1 MTASS
6 EEPGTVPGLQ
16 LLAVVQLPSPEIQW
30 IVAMHPSPG
39 LGTGSFFRSHLHPP
53 HKAEILGR
61 RPLQSS
67 VKLRPLALQASPS
80 RQALARAKLQIAN
93 ERVRRLA
100 GSISQ
105 PPMRPTKAE
114 YA

>member
-6 EEPGTVPGLQ
+6 EEPGTVPVSH
-16 LLAVVQLPSPEIQW
+16 LLAVFQLPLPVIHLM
-30 IVAMHPSPG
+30 VAMRPSPG

-67 VKLRPLALQASPS
+67 VKLRPLALQVSPS
-80 RQALARAKLQIAN
+80 RRALARAKLQIAN
-93 ERVRRLA
+93 ERLRRPA

-105 PPMRPTKAE
+105 PPMRRTQAE